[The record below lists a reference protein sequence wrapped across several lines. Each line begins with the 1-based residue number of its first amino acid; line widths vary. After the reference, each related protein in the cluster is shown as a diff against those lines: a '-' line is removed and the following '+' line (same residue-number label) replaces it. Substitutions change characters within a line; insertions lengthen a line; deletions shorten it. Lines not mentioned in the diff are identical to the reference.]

1 MEMVDRGKAF
11 VHKDKLE
18 KSLRRTKKAAK
29 CAKLDFLPFPGK
41 DMGNKFRW
49 LQLSLVWLIF

>member
-41 DMGNKFRW
+41 DMGNKFR
-49 LQLSLVWLIF
+49 